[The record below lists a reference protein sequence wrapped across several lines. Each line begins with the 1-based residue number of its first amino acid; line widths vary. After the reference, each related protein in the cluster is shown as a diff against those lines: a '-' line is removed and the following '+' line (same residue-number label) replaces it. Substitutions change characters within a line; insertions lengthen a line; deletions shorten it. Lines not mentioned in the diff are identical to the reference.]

1 MSLSTD
7 LNAIKTIEQGIA
19 NNKVSRFAYEQSA
32 YNSNTVAGVTDY
44 DPDRAQNIPVANPSV
59 TKMNQTVI
67 SKGYRTQ
74 ASSLTR
80 MFIDH
85 FFGRVSYNLNKAH
98 DNLLNLVNLLYN
110 AIGTAGGLATL
121 DSNKE
126 LLAGQMPKVSYPD
139 TVSKPAINSKV
150 LVRNADGKTYSLVD
164 RTELP
169 SVPTGRYGKDFP
181 SATASVTSL
190 CEYKG
195 RLYLGTG
202 AGLYSSSDGIA
213 FIRELTYAVRALA
226 VYKGLLCIGTS
237 SNKAYYFDGETFSQA
252 STAPNTVYCFCVYQE
267 RDMLL
272 AGTSDGIYISFNGI
286 TYDYDQDFPPSEDD
300 DLECRALYAY
310 RGRVYAAANQ
320 AGGLWVS
327 SDGTRFEQNTSL
339 PSDVDVWSFCEFE
352 GKLFVGMYSS
362 GGLYWSNDGNT
373 FYQITS
379 GVPVNA
385 QVYSLFVYNDTLFA
399 GCNSRLYAGS
409 FDLSGS
415 CHFNTTPNTT
425 NVQAGIA
432 FNGKCFI
439 GSASG
444 LYVSETPETDGG
456 VKAIFS
462 ETDIKDAI
470 EFNGQIYVGTT
481 NGVFVSSDGV
491 SFSAT
496 TITGNVFKLFAFKD
510 KLFASWNSGTGI
522 VCHSTSG
529 GAWTPVA
536 SLAGIKVTAACIYK
550 NRLYVNSEFSISSGG
565 GMYISSDGLSFT
577 QNSQFYTNKEVTDFC
592 VYNNNL
598 YIAYDD
604 GIVYST
610 DGYNFTGHTDITD
623 TASHLCTFNGKLY
636 ATVYNFVISTSPR
649 VTADGI
655 VATSDGTTFQAT
667 GYMNST
673 SADYNFYALLNYR
686 DALYIARRGNNT
698 AELLADK
705 ADGTTITLTDFSG
718 KKISALSIIKGRL
731 YLATDDGLYA
741 EETEHSAL
749 PDSAPGKGSE
759 AYITSNAVYEAIENL
774 ISFLDTRYTRQ

>member
-1 MSLSTD
+1 MSLRTD
-7 LNAIKTIEQGIA
+7 LDAIKTIEQGIV

-32 YNSNTVAGVTDY
+32 YNSNTVDGVIDY
-44 DPDRAQNIPVANPSV
+44 DPDRAQNIPVSSPSI

-67 SKGYRTQ
+67 SKGYRSQ

-98 DNLLNLVNLLYN
+98 DNFLNLVNLLYN
-110 AIGTAGGLATL
+110 AVGTSGGLATL
-121 DSNKE
+121 DSNQE
-126 LLAGQMPKVSYPD
+126 LTASQKPKISYPD

-150 LVRNADGKTYSLVD
+150 LMRNADGKTYSLVD
-164 RTELP
+164 RTDLP

-202 AGLYSSSDGIA
+202 AGLYSSSDGIT
-213 FIRELTYAVRALA
+213 FIRELTYAIRALA
-226 VYKGLLCIGTS
+226 VFKGLLCIGTS

-252 STAPNTVYCFCVYQE
+252 STAPNTVYCFCIY
-267 RDMLL
+267 RDTLL
-272 AGTSDGIYISFNGI
+272 AGTSGGIYISFNGA

-300 DLECRALYAY
+300 GLECRALYVY
-310 RGRVYAAANQ
+310 RGRVYASANQ

-327 SDGTRFEQNTSL
+327 SDGLRFEQNTSFPVDL
-339 PSDVDVWSFCEFE
+339 DVWSFCEFE
-352 GKLFVGMYSS
+352 GTLFVGTLASGLYSS
-362 GGLYWSNDGNT
+362 GDGNIFHQLT
-373 FYQITS
+373 TS
-379 GVPVNA
+379 VPVNV

-399 GCNSRLYAGS
+399 GCNGRLYAGS
-409 FDLSGS
+409 YDMTGN
-415 CHFNTTPNTT
+415 CNFNPTPNTT

-432 FNGKCFI
+432 FNDKCFI
-439 GSASG
+439 GSTLG

-456 VKAIFS
+456 VRAIFS
-462 ETDIKDAI
+462 ETDITDAI
-470 EFNGQIYVGTT
+470 EFNGQIYVGTD

-496 TITGNVFKLFAFKD
+496 TITGTVFKLFAFKG
-510 KLFASWNSGTGI
+510 KLFASWNNGTEI

-529 GAWTPVA
+529 GAWTSVA
-536 SLAGIKVTAACIYK
+536 SLAGIKVTASCIYK
-550 NRLYVNSEFSISSGG
+550 NRLYVNSEFTISSGG
-565 GMYISSDGLSFT
+565 GMYISSDGLYFT
-577 QNSQFYTNKEVTDFC
+577 QNSQFYTDKIVYNFC

-598 YIAYDD
+598 YISFDD

-610 DGYNFTGHTDITD
+610 DGYNFTGHTDITNA
-623 TASHLCTFNGKLY
+623 ASHLCTFNGKLY
-636 ATVYNFVISTSPR
+636 ATVYNFVISTSPT
-649 VTADGI
+649 VTADG
-655 VATSDGTTFQAT
+655 VVVTSDGTTFQAT
-667 GYMNST
+667 SYMDDT
-673 SADYNFYALLNYR
+673 SANINYHALLNYHG
-686 DALYIARRGNNT
+686 ALYIEQSGSNKELY
-698 AELLADK
+698 AEK
-705 ADGTTITLTDFSG
+705 EDGTGVYLAAFSG
-718 KKISALSIIKGRL
+718 KSIRALSIIKGRL